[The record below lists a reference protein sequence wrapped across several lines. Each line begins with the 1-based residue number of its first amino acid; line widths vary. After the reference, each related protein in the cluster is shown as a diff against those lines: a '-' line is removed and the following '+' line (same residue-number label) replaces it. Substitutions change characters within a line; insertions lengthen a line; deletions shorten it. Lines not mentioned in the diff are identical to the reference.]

1 MKTEKNNKF
10 SFLVVEIIR
19 MQSKFITTVYR
30 KPMLV
35 ACIVALK
42 LYSFR
47 FCSDWAK
54 FHTELTFLKRIFRKN
69 V

>member
-10 SFLVVEIIR
+10 SFLVVEIISI
-19 MQSKFITTVYR
+19 QSKFITAVYR

-54 FHTELTFLKRIFRKN
+54 FQTELTFLKRIFRKN
-69 V
+69 G